1 MKTKNNPN
9 DMEIKPVA
17 CLQEVA
23 DTGVRLP
30 VQARRIAPPLCSV
43 CGKELTVVD
52 KGSDG
57 LLDDGGV
64 AYRMANILSSA
75 GHNNVMLTGEP
86 GTGKSASVR
95 LLGRRMAEGKIKEL
109 ASKRIFEINL
119 DLLFNGCYTIS
130 DQGEKLRLLFK
141 ETEDNDIIL
150 FIDEGHR
157 IYGAGESNSVGNIVK
172 PYITSGSIR
181 LILATTNMEYEMF
194 IARDA
199 ALARRFERIRLKEPN
214 AERTAEIIRTVF
226 ESRYPDMTIQD
237 DTVKSLVSLTDRY
250 VRDKRYNPDKS
261 LAVLDYAVAWGTNN
275 GAGNEVTPK
284 VVKYALAEKLGIP
297 AERFELNLAQNIRE
311 IAGKLEAKFPAWHD
325 SISMLSKKLSDAI
338 TRDLREKGPLC
349 KAAISGSDIALLR
362 DLSYEAAKAMG
373 FAKDEIIRVVPT
385 DSPDELIEPFVVNPN
400 RAIIMEIRNGRR
412 YTDTKNIAL
421 MTLILREGRIKN
433 AFNDVSYNKAPVFV
447 LLEGEEEKCLAI
459 GFGHNQQPGSTKLTP
474 EQDMLLETWFDGE
487 TTICFGGLN
496 MHEAEELYN
505 RHFLPLL
512 EKQRKRLGTPK
523 VTIGTS
529 AKEYIVRQLA
539 SSRGWSRASE
549 ITEEIIRMS
558 VLRGGKGYFAEY
570 IDGEI
575 TLTDAKMQKY
585 NNAREI

>member
-1 MKTKNNPN
+1 MALNKLDENACETKHGAGGGQVTYS
-9 DMEIKPVA
+9 DISA
-17 CLQEVA
+17 
-23 DTGVRLP
+23 T
-30 VQARRIAPPLCSV
+30 ARRITPPLCGV
-43 CGKELTVVD
+43 CGKELTAAD
-52 KGSDG
+52 KSSDG

-75 GHNNVMLTGEP
+75 EHNNVMLTGEP

-119 DLLFNGCYTIS
+119 DLLFNGCYTMS

-141 ETEDNDIIL
+141 EAEDNDIIL

-194 IARDA
+194 IAKDA
-199 ALARRFERIRLKEPN
+199 ALARRFERIRLKEPD

-226 ESRYPDMTIQD
+226 ASRYPEMTIQD
-237 DTVKSLVSLTDRY
+237 GTVKSLISLTDRY

-261 LAVLDYAVAWGTNN
+261 LAVLDYTAAWTRNN
-275 GAGNEVTPK
+275 LKSKEISVES
-284 VVKYALAEKLGIP
+284 VKGALAEKLGIP
-297 AERFELNLAQNIRE
+297 AERIEQDLTQNIRG
-311 IAGKLEAKFPAWHD
+311 IQTWLNSKFPAWRE
-325 SISMLSKKLSDAI
+325 SISALSNKLSDAI

-373 FAKDEIIRVVPT
+373 FAKDEIIRAVPT
-385 DSPDELIEPFVVNPN
+385 DSPDKLIEPFFVNPN
-400 RAIIMEIRNGRR
+400 LAIIMEIRCGRQ
-412 YTDTKNIAL
+412 YADTKIMAL
-421 MTLILREGRIKN
+421 MSIILSEGRVRD
-433 AFNDVSYNKAPVFV
+433 AYGDVLYCKAPVFV
-447 LLEGEEEKCLAI
+447 LFEGEEEKCLAI
-459 GFGHNQQPGSTKLTP
+459 GFGHNQQPGSTKLTL
-474 EQDMLLETWFDGE
+474 EQDILIETWLGGE
-487 TTICFGGLN
+487 KPICFGGLN
-496 MHEAEELYN
+496 ICEAEELYN

-512 EKQRKRLGTPK
+512 EKQRKRLGAPK

-529 AKEYIVRQLA
+529 AKEYIVEQLA
-539 SSRGWSRASE
+539 SSCGWSKASE
-549 ITEEIIRMS
+549 IAEEIIRLS
-558 VLRGGKGYFAEY
+558 VLYGGKGYTVEY
-570 IDGEI
+570 
-575 TLTDAKMQKY
+575 QKGKICLIEAAVTKH
-585 NNAREI
+585 NVREI

>member
-261 LAVLDYAVAWGTNN
+261 LAVLDYTAAWTRNN
-275 GAGNEVTPK
+275 LKSKEISVES
-284 VVKYALAEKLGIP
+284 VKGALAEKLGVP
-297 AERFELNLAQNIRE
+297 AERIEQDLTQNIR
-311 IAGKLEAKFPAWHD
+311 GVQTLLNSKFPAWRE
-325 SISMLSKKLSDAI
+325 SISALSNKLSDAI
-338 TRDLREKGPLC
+338 TRDLRKKGPLC
-349 KAAISGSDIALLR
+349 KVALSGSDMTLLR
-362 DLSYEAAKAMG
+362 ELSYEAAKAMV
-373 FAKDEIIRVVPT
+373 FAKDEIIRAVPT

-400 RAIIMEIRNGRR
+400 RAIIMEIRCGQ
-412 YTDTKNIAL
+412 YADTKIIAL
-421 MTLILREGRIKN
+421 MSIILREGRVKN
-433 AFNDVSYNKAPVFV
+433 TFCDVVYNKAPVFV
-447 LLEGEEEKCLAI
+447 IFEGEDEKGGAI
-459 GFGHNQQPGSTKLTP
+459 GFGQNHQFKGAKLTP
-474 EQDMLLETWFDGE
+474 EQNMLLETWFDGE
-487 TTICFGGLN
+487 KPICFGGLN
-496 MHEAEELYN
+496 MQEAEELYG

-512 EKQRKRLGTPK
+512 EKQRKRLEAPK

-529 AKEYIVRQLA
+529 AKEYIVQQLA

-549 ITEEIIRMS
+549 IAEEIIRMS
-558 VLRGGKGYFAEY
+558 VLYGGKGYTSEY
-570 IDGEI
+570 
-575 TLTDAKMQKY
+575 QKGKICLIEAAVTKH
-585 NNAREI
+585 NVREI